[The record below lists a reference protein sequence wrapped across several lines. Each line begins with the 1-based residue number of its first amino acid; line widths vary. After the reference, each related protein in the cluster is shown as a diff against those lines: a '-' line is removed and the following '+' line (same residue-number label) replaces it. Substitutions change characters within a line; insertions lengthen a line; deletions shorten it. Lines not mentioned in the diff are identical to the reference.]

1 MIITSCS
8 INNFS
13 ISRHSERAVRE
24 ALSGVVSTYFS
35 FTSGFQM
42 LEFKAILNSSLH
54 TFLMLT
60 SLNGVLFGDVSDQS
74 TRVSLKV
81 QTHTHTHTSTQYYSI
96 KDAFCKNSPMKTFP
110 RTLQLFATMF
120 QCSGQTRR
128 SSVVEI
134 RITHTYCANTR
145 LNIVGVFLSY
155 TPCGS
160 QWYYTRA
167 QSARVLA
174 SGDLSAAQTHVSLTL
189 EGLKVVSAARLF
201 HMKYL

>member
-1 MIITSCS
+1 M
-8 INNFS
+8 
-13 ISRHSERAVRE
+13 
-24 ALSGVVSTYFS
+24 VSYLVMSVTKAPECP
-35 FTSGFQM
+35 
-42 LEFKAILNSSLH
+42 LKFK
-54 TFLMLT
+54 
-60 SLNGVLFGDVSDQS
+60 
-74 TRVSLKV
+74 
-81 QTHTHTHTSTQYYSI
+81 HTHTHSSTQYYSI
-96 KDAFCKNSPMKTFP
+96 KGTFCKNSPMKTFP

-189 EGLKVVSAARLF
+189 EGLKVVSGAQLF